1 MNENPIAAFLVL
13 MYVFATAIALVV
25 MLIFYPPTP
34 KAYPCALAE
43 ISPDIPISVKTQC
56 RESSRKNRPSPE

>member
-25 MLIFYPPTP
+25 MLIFYPPIP
-34 KAYPCALAE
+34 KAYPCGIAE
-43 ISPDIPISVKTQC
+43 ISPVVPVEVKQQC
-56 RESSRKNRPSPE
+56 RRERIK

>member
-25 MLIFYPPTP
+25 MLIFYPPIP
-34 KAYPCALAE
+34 KAYPCGIAE
-43 ISPDIPISVKTQC
+43 IRDRKSVV
-56 RESSRKNRPSPE
+56 